1 MSAQADLCADCSTPS
16 PKWASVNRGVL
27 LCDECSSIHRQLGR
41 HISQVKHLEKSRWR
55 PSQLSMVRYLASA
68 GANGYWEHV
77 LYEPMLS
84 GLNSDNRSSKAFHP
98 HKKPL
103 PTDPVHPTKAD
114 FIREKYLFLGFFKR
128 PRNVNH
134 DDLNQQLHASVRTGV
149 LETSLYLLALGAN
162 PNFLHPIKGTAPIH
176 VACQYGQIGQVELL
190 LAYGADVCIRNSS
203 GKTVIDLALDKALTL
218 NESISSKEKI
228 VTMSSEERL
237 QSAWSSMVD
246 VLVSAYYDLTDSL
259 AYFLTRH
266 VPDHKAA
273 VFGGTH
279 KNINHSNEL
288 SVNNN
293 NNSEI
298 ITNGHFLISTSLI
311 HESNGASS
319 APKSTDVKLTNSTG
333 QTITTT
339 ATSNVEQA
347 DDQEDW
353 IIKARGRLNNL
364 PNNAFIDLC
373 IDVYDEAD
381 RRLTNS
387 FLENLDTFNNPK
399 HLNNYS
405 IFNGSNASNN
415 DNNNTSTKN
424 ELHASIVKE
433 TRPTIQSG
441 PNPSLHKT
449 TTLRQTSAIT
459 NLTLFFLPPNTTYS
473 SVRNQARQKLGRLST
488 IEFHTLTLDVLT
500 EASIRLLPLF
510 LPLTKVI
517 NPTTTAVTAPA
528 TTSVEVSFKKSRKA
542 QHSYTDYLNTDK
554 RQQLNEFIVSRRNG
568 PLPSLPSPKTKDNHI
583 DDVERLHSTNNSD
596 GSSSP
601 CDNLDKQLI
610 NECNDILQETLIS
623 ENLPDHEHLRLELSS
638 SPPPPV
644 NVKSEILLKKFG
656 RSRDDPVYDQ
666 VAGEGDLNE
675 NTLSNIQTVTSDH
688 NILSMDIEESS
699 LNNQQ
704 NMTESSLFN
713 HSNASLTAPLSPSA
727 GRESDHHTQQTSDGN
742 DESDSIGPIPPITS
756 RPGPLPGSRRLHLS
770 HTSRI
775 AQHRASVP
783 TPSTIT
789 TNSDVTGCD
798 SNPLSLSESTSSI
811 VKSSDSPKNLT
822 QHSLINSFNAEN
834 SNDIQERSLQSHTHH
849 RHPESCCVAARN
861 EVERLH
867 KENNELKVQLSD
879 LQNSKDIVEQRLE
892 DLEGRIIQLDSIVQ
906 VLKEE
911 KLSPWSVFCEISSKL
926 LIYLFGLFI
935 TMVSALL
942 AAFSAGM
949 VMVHNPLKISC
960 ESESQQTT
968 SDTTTTAT
976 SVGVYSS
983 KLKTIKGSE
992 TPLTRYQWDYEKD
1005 EEDGNRVYGE
1015 EITDNGEEHED
1026 DEVGEVDAEQY
1037 KDDDSEYDMER
1048 VIVAGGSSDK
1058 SSNAGNYAMGSHC
1071 LDSGVLLRQ
1080 GIILRG
1086 SRGGSPASVTT
1097 GVGSGVT
1104 HQTGFGHSHPSISQS
1119 NIITPSYRGL
1129 VKNNNIPSRNNEEL
1143 KKSFVFTSTSQNISS
1158 APQNIPTYINTPHV
1172 IQHPLSKSKPALV
1185 SGTSITLA
1193 DALNPDIPDDYTA
1206 PNATGSPSPAPI
1218 PISQNLAN
1226 QLCSHVTT
1234 ISPNMNI
1241 PSSHHRHHHHQGKS
1255 SRLLNSHLNK
1265 PTIIDSKKQLHHSE
1279 VLVSISKSSPDYDN
1293 ASRSSSLIHSSNESF
1308 YQIGKHFRP
1317 GGGSGAAVGVS
1328 GDQVW
1333 KAPSS
1338 ERVVRCVETI
1348 IMRIRSLVEIAN
1360 GDRHDNDSAHC
1371 SRLIQLAVKDLLNL
1385 FPSDESHPVEVK
1397 SALNNLATESE
1408 NLRLDCEQIT
1418 TSSSFTPPSSSSIVG
1433 SVNQSGRPVPPE
1445 ITILIRHAHQIAR
1458 AAKDLLSLFQ
1468 RSDQ

>member
-1 MSAQADLCADCSTPS
+1 MNAQAEFCADCSTSS

-77 LYEPMLS
+77 LYEPMLAGS
-84 GLNSDNRSSKAFHP
+84 NPDNRCSKSIHP

-114 FIREKYLFLGFFKR
+114 FIREKYLFLGFFKK
-128 PRNVNH
+128 PRSINH

-162 PNFLHPIKGTAPIH
+162 PNFIHPVKGTAPIH

-190 LAYGADVCIRNSS
+190 LAYGADVCIRDSS
-203 GKTVIDLALDKALTL
+203 GKTVIDLAFEKALAL
-218 NESISSKEKI
+218 NESISSHEEK
-228 VTMSSEERL
+228 L

-246 VLVSAYYDLTDSL
+246 LLVSAYYDLTDSL

-273 VFGGTH
+273 VFGGSYR
-279 KNINHSNEL
+279 NLNYNNEL
-288 SVNNN
+288 SMNDNHNIIINNH
-293 NNSEI
+293 NSEV

-311 HESNGASS
+311 HELNGTSL
-319 APKSTDVKLTNSTG
+319 APKSIDLTLNNSTG
-333 QTITTT
+333 QTTTT
-339 ATSNVEQA
+339 SNAEQT
-347 DDQEDW
+347 DDQDDW
-353 IIKARGRLNNL
+353 IIKARRKLNNL
-364 PNNAFIDLC
+364 SNNAFINLC

-387 FLENLDTFNNPK
+387 FLENPDTFNSSK

-405 IFNGSNASNN
+405 LFNGSGVNRSIL
-415 DNNNTSTKN
+415 DNSDISTKN
-424 ELHASIVKE
+424 ELHISAAKE
-433 TRPTIQSG
+433 SAPT
-441 PNPSLHKT
+441 PSSHKT
-449 TTLRQTSAIT
+449 TTATTLRQTSPVT

-510 LPLTKVI
+510 LPLTNVI
-517 NPTTTAVTAPA
+517 NPTTTAVTAPV
-528 TTSVEVSFKKSRKA
+528 TTTVEMLFKTSRKS
-542 QHSYTDYLNTDK
+542 QHSYTDYFNSDK
-554 RQQLNEFIVSRRNG
+554 QQQLNEFIVAHRKG
-568 PLPSLPSPKTKDNHI
+568 PLPSLPLPKISDNHI
-583 DDVERLHSTNNSD
+583 NDVECLHSTKNSD
-596 GSSSP
+596 DSNSL
-601 CDNLDKQLI
+601 CDDLDKQLTNGCTEI
-610 NECNDILQETLIS
+610 SQEALILNNLS
-623 ENLPDHEHLRLELSS
+623 DENLHLALPSSS
-638 SPPPPV
+638 SPLSR
-644 NVKSEILLKKFG
+644 VKVKNEISSKKLG

-675 NTLSNIQTVTSDH
+675 NTFSNIQTIPSSDH
-688 NILSMDIEESS
+688 NILPVDIEESS
-699 LNNQQ
+699 LTNQQ
-704 NMTESSLFN
+704 DKIESSLVD
-713 HSNASLTAPLSPSA
+713 HSNTTLTSSSSPSTERKSRLH
-727 GRESDHHTQQTSDGN
+727 GQQISDGN

-770 HTSRI
+770 HTGRI

-783 TPSTIT
+783 TATTIT
-789 TNSDVTGCD
+789 TTSNVTGCS

-811 VKSSDSPKNLT
+811 VKSSDLSKNLT
-822 QHSLINSFNAEN
+822 LHSFINSLSPEN
-834 SNDIQERSLQSHTHH
+834 SNDIQDHSPRSHTHH
-849 RHPESCCVAARN
+849 QHHPELCCVAARN
-861 EVERLH
+861 EVDRLR

-911 KLSPWSVFCEISSKL
+911 K
-926 LIYLFGLFI
+926 
-935 TMVSALL
+935 SALL

-949 VMVHNPLKISC
+949 VMVHNPSKTNCDSDGHQLT
-960 ESESQQTT
+960 SETAI
-968 SDTTTTAT
+968 TTAT
-976 SVGVYSS
+976 SMGVYSS
-983 KLKTIKGSE
+983 KLKPINGNE
-992 TPLTRYQWDYEKD
+992 TPLTHHQWNYDKD
-1005 EEDGNRVYGE
+1005 EENGCRVYSEGH
-1015 EITDNGEEHED
+1015 GD
-1026 DEVGEVDAEQY
+1026 DEVGEVDTEQY

-1048 VIVAGGSSDK
+1048 VVTGGGGCDNDK
-1058 SSNAGNYAMGSHC
+1058 SSNGGNYAMGSHC

-1086 SRGGSPASVTT
+1086 SRGGSPAAVTA
-1097 GVGSGVT
+1097 VGGVT
-1104 HQTGFGHSHPSISQS
+1104 HQTVFSHSHPSISQS
-1119 NIITPSYRGL
+1119 NIITPSLHGF
-1129 VKNNNIPSRNNEEL
+1129 VQNNNLPSRNNEEQ
-1143 KKSFVFTSTSQNISS
+1143 KQSSVFTSTSQTVISS
-1158 APQNIPTYINTPHV
+1158 GPQNIPLYVNTPH
-1172 IQHPLSKSKPALV
+1172 IQPPMSKSKPALV
-1185 SGTSITLA
+1185 SNASIKLA
-1193 DALNPDIPDDYTA
+1193 EALNPDIPDDYTA

-1218 PISQNLAN
+1218 PISQSLAN
-1226 QLCSHVTT
+1226 QLSNRIITTSPSISIPGSHQV
-1234 ISPNMNI
+1234 
-1241 PSSHHRHHHHQGKS
+1241 KS
-1255 SRLLNSHLNK
+1255 THLLNSRSHK
-1265 PTIIDSKKQLHHSE
+1265 PNMVDGRKQLHHAE

-1308 YQIGKHFRP
+1308 HKIDKQSRP
-1317 GGGSGAAVGVS
+1317 GVVR
-1328 GDQVW
+1328 DRVW

-1348 IMRIRSLVEIAN
+1348 IVRIRSLVEIAN
-1360 GDRHDNDSAHC
+1360 GDRPGNNNSAHC
-1371 SRLIQLAVKDLLNL
+1371 SRLIQLAVKDLLSL
-1385 FPSDESHPVEVK
+1385 FPSDESRPTEVK
-1397 SALNNLATESE
+1397 NALNNLATESE
-1408 NLRLDCEQIT
+1408 NLRQHCEQII
-1418 TSSSFTPPSSSSIVG
+1418 TSSSSTSLSSPSTVG
-1433 SVNQSGRPVPPE
+1433 PINHGSRPVPPE
-1445 ITILIRHAHQIAR
+1445 ITVLIRHAHKIAR

>member
-77 LYEPMLS
+77 F
-84 GLNSDNRSSKAFHP
+84 KAFHP

-203 GKTVIDLALDKALTL
+203 GKTVIDIALDKALAL

-228 VTMSSEERL
+228 VSMSSEERL

-311 HESNGASS
+311 HESNGTSL

-528 TTSVEVSFKKSRKA
+528 TTTVEVSSKKSRKA
-542 QHSYTDYLNTDK
+542 QHSYTDYFNTDK
-554 RQQLNEFIVSRRNG
+554 RQQLNEFIISRRNG

-601 CDNLDKQLI
+601 CGNLDKQLI

-789 TNSDVTGCD
+789 TNSDVTGCG
-798 SNPLSLSESTSSI
+798 SNPLSLSESTSSVI
-811 VKSSDSPKNLT
+811 KSSDSPKNLT

-834 SNDIQERSLQSHTHH
+834 SNDIQDRSLQSHTHHH

-911 KLSPWSVFCEISSKL
+911 K
-926 LIYLFGLFI
+926 
-935 TMVSALL
+935 SALL

-960 ESESQQTT
+960 DSDSQQPT

-983 KLKTIKGSE
+983 KLKAIKGSE
-992 TPLTRYQWDYEKD
+992 TPLTHYQWDYEKD

-1026 DEVGEVDAEQY
+1026 DEVGEVGAEQY

-1048 VIVAGGSSDK
+1048 VIVAGGSNDK

-1086 SRGGSPASVTT
+1086 SRGGSPASVTA

-1119 NIITPSYRGL
+1119 NIITPSFRGL

-1158 APQNIPTYINTPHV
+1158 TPQNIPIYVNTPHV
-1172 IQHPLSKSKPALV
+1172 IQHPLSKSKPTLV

-1234 ISPNMNI
+1234 ISSNMNI

-1265 PTIIDSKKQLHHSE
+1265 PTISDSKKQSHHSE

-1308 YQIGKHFRP
+1308 YQIGKHSRP
-1317 GGGSGAAVGVS
+1317 GGGSGIAVGVS

-1333 KAPSS
+1333 NAPSS

-1360 GDRHDNDSAHC
+1360 GDRHGNDSAHC
-1371 SRLIQLAVKDLLNL
+1371 SRLIQLAVKDLLSL
-1385 FPSDESHPVEVK
+1385 FTSDESHPMEVK

-1408 NLRLDCEQIT
+1408 NLRRDCEQIT
-1418 TSSSFTPPSSSSIVG
+1418 TSSSFTSPSSSSSIVG
-1433 SVNQSGRPVPPE
+1433 SVSHSGRPVPPE

-1468 RSDQ
+1468 RSDP

>member
-1 MSAQADLCADCSTPS
+1 MNTQADLCADCSTSS

-77 LYEPMLS
+77 LYEPMLA

-114 FIREKYLFLGFFKR
+114 FIREKYLFLGFFKK

-190 LAYGADVCIRNSS
+190 LAYGADVCIRDSS
-203 GKTVIDLALDKALTL
+203 GKTVID
-218 NESISSKEKI
+218 
-228 VTMSSEERL
+228 
-237 QSAWSSMVD
+237 
-246 VLVSAYYDLTDSL
+246 
-259 AYFLTRH
+259 
-266 VPDHKAA
+266 
-273 VFGGTH
+273 
-279 KNINHSNEL
+279 
-288 SVNNN
+288 
-293 NNSEI
+293 
-298 ITNGHFLISTSLI
+298 
-311 HESNGASS
+311 
-319 APKSTDVKLTNSTG
+319 
-333 QTITTT
+333 
-339 ATSNVEQA
+339 
-347 DDQEDW
+347 
-353 IIKARGRLNNL
+353 
-364 PNNAFIDLC
+364 DLC

-387 FLENLDTFNNPK
+387 FLENLDTFNNQK

-405 IFNGSNASNN
+405 VFNGSNVSKTDADENN
-415 DNNNTSTKN
+415 ENNNNNVSTKN
-424 ELHASIVKE
+424 ELHNSIVKE
-433 TRPTIQSG
+433 TRPDSR
-441 PNPSLHKT
+441 PSLHKT

-510 LPLTKVI
+510 LPLTNVI
-517 NPTTTAVTAPA
+517 NPTSTAVTAPA
-528 TTSVEVSFKKSRKA
+528 TTTVEMSFKKSRKTH
-542 QHSYTDYLNTDK
+542 HSYTDYFNTDK
-554 RQQLNEFIVSRRNG
+554 RQQLNEFIVARRNG

-583 DDVERLHSTNNSD
+583 DDVGRLHSTNNSD

-601 CDNLDKQLI
+601 CDNLNKQLN

-623 ENLPDHEHLRLELSS
+623 ENLPDNENLRLEMSSSS
-638 SPPPPV
+638 SPPV
-644 NVKSEILLKKFG
+644 NAKSEILLEKFV

-675 NTLSNIQTVTSDH
+675 NALSNIHIVTSDR
-688 NILSMDIEESS
+688 NILSVDIEESS

-704 NMTESSLFN
+704 NITENSSFK
-713 HSNASLTAPLSPSA
+713 HSNASLTAPLSPST
-727 GRESDHHTQQTSDGN
+727 GRAESSHHTQQISGGN
-742 DESDSIGPIPPITS
+742 DELDSIGPIPPITS

-770 HTSRI
+770 HTGRI

-783 TPSTIT
+783 TAGTIT
-789 TNSDVTGCD
+789 TNSDVTGCG

-822 QHSLINSFNAEN
+822 EHSLINSLSAEN
-834 SNDIQERSLQSHTHH
+834 SNDIQDRSLQSHAHHH

-867 KENNELKVQLSD
+867 KENIELKVQLSD

-911 KLSPWSVFCEISSKL
+911 K
-926 LIYLFGLFI
+926 
-935 TMVSALL
+935 SALL

-960 ESESQQTT
+960 DSDGQQLTSETPI
-968 SDTTTTAT
+968 TTTTTT

-983 KLKTIKGSE
+983 NLKATKVSE
-992 TPLTRYQWDYEKD
+992 TPSTHYHWDYEKD
-1005 EEDGNRVYGE
+1005 EEDGSRVYGE
-1015 EITDNGEEHED
+1015 EITDNGEEHDD

-1048 VIVAGGSSDK
+1048 VIVAGGSNDK
-1058 SSNAGNYAMGSHC
+1058 SSNEGNYAIGSHC

-1086 SRGGSPASVTT
+1086 SRGGSPASVT
-1097 GVGSGVT
+1097 GGGGVT
-1104 HQTGFGHSHPSISQS
+1104 HQTGFGHSHPSISQT
-1119 NIITPSYRGL
+1119 NFITPSFRGL
-1129 VKNNNIPSRNNEEL
+1129 VKSNKLHSRNNEEL
-1143 KKSFVFTSTSQNISS
+1143 KQSFVFTSTSQNVVSS
-1158 APQNIPTYINTPHV
+1158 APQNIPTYVNTPHL
-1172 IQHPLSKSKPALV
+1172 IQHPLSNSKPTLV
-1185 SGTSITLA
+1185 SGTLITLA

-1218 PISQNLAN
+1218 PISQNLAS
-1226 QLCSHVTT
+1226 QLCSRVTT
-1234 ISPNMNI
+1234 TSPNMNI
-1241 PSSHHRHHHHQGKS
+1241 PSSHHHHPHHHHYQGKS

-1265 PTIIDSKKQLHHSE
+1265 PTMIDSKKPLHHSE

-1308 YQIGKHFRP
+1308 HQIDKHSRP
-1317 GGGSGAAVGVS
+1317 GGGGVVGVN

-1360 GDRHDNDSAHC
+1360 GDRHGNNSAHC

-1397 SALNNLATESE
+1397 NALNNLATESE
-1408 NLRLDCEQIT
+1408 NLRKDCEQIT
-1418 TSSSFTPPSSSSIVG
+1418 TSSSFASPSSSSGIVG
-1433 SVNQSGRPVPPE
+1433 SVSHSGRSVPPE

>member
-1 MSAQADLCADCSTPS
+1 MNTQADLCADCSTSS

-77 LYEPMLS
+77 LYEPMLA

-114 FIREKYLFLGFFKR
+114 FIREKYLFLGFFKK

-190 LAYGADVCIRNSS
+190 LAYGADVCIRDSS
-203 GKTVIDLALDKALTL
+203 GKTVIDLALDKALAL
-218 NESISSKEKI
+218 NESIISKEKMA
-228 VTMSSEERL
+228 TMSNEERL

-273 VFGGTH
+273 VFGGIN

-293 NNSEI
+293 NSEM

-311 HESNGASS
+311 HESNGTSL
-319 APKSTDVKLTNSTG
+319 APKSTNLKLTNSSG
-333 QTITTT
+333 HTIISI

-364 PNNAFIDLC
+364 SNNAFIDLC

-387 FLENLDTFNNPK
+387 FLENLDTFNNQK

-405 IFNGSNASNN
+405 VFNGSNVSKTDADENN
-415 DNNNTSTKN
+415 ENNNNNVSTKN
-424 ELHASIVKE
+424 ELHNSIVKE
-433 TRPTIQSG
+433 TRPDSR
-441 PNPSLHKT
+441 PSLHKT

-510 LPLTKVI
+510 LPLTNVI
-517 NPTTTAVTAPA
+517 NPTSTAVTAPA
-528 TTSVEVSFKKSRKA
+528 TTTVEMSFKKSRKTH
-542 QHSYTDYLNTDK
+542 HSYTDYFNTDK
-554 RQQLNEFIVSRRNG
+554 RQQLNEFIVARRNG

-583 DDVERLHSTNNSD
+583 DDVGRLHSTNNSD

-601 CDNLDKQLI
+601 CDNLNKQLN

-623 ENLPDHEHLRLELSS
+623 ENLPDNENLRLEMSSSS
-638 SPPPPV
+638 SPPV
-644 NVKSEILLKKFG
+644 NAKSEILLEKFV

-675 NTLSNIQTVTSDH
+675 NALSNIHIVTSDR
-688 NILSMDIEESS
+688 NILSVDIEESS

-704 NMTESSLFN
+704 NITENSSFK
-713 HSNASLTAPLSPSA
+713 HSNASLTAPLSPST
-727 GRESDHHTQQTSDGN
+727 GRAESSHHTQQISGGN
-742 DESDSIGPIPPITS
+742 DELDSIGPIPPITS

-770 HTSRI
+770 HTGRI

-783 TPSTIT
+783 TAGTIT
-789 TNSDVTGCD
+789 TNSDVTGCG

-822 QHSLINSFNAEN
+822 EHSLINSLSAEN
-834 SNDIQERSLQSHTHH
+834 SNDIQDRSLQSHAHHH

-867 KENNELKVQLSD
+867 KENIELKVQLSD

-911 KLSPWSVFCEISSKL
+911 K
-926 LIYLFGLFI
+926 
-935 TMVSALL
+935 SALL

-960 ESESQQTT
+960 DSDGQQLTSETPI
-968 SDTTTTAT
+968 TTTTTT

-983 KLKTIKGSE
+983 NLKATKVSE
-992 TPLTRYQWDYEKD
+992 TPSTHYHWDYEKD
-1005 EEDGNRVYGE
+1005 EEDGSRVYGE
-1015 EITDNGEEHED
+1015 EITDNGEEHDD

-1048 VIVAGGSSDK
+1048 VIVAGGSNDK
-1058 SSNAGNYAMGSHC
+1058 SSNEGNYAIGSHC

-1086 SRGGSPASVTT
+1086 SRGGSPASVT
-1097 GVGSGVT
+1097 GGGGVT
-1104 HQTGFGHSHPSISQS
+1104 HQTGFGHSHPSISQT
-1119 NIITPSYRGL
+1119 NFITPSFRGL
-1129 VKNNNIPSRNNEEL
+1129 VKSNKLHSRNNEEL
-1143 KKSFVFTSTSQNISS
+1143 KQSFVFTSTSQNVVSS
-1158 APQNIPTYINTPHV
+1158 APQNIPTYVNTPHL
-1172 IQHPLSKSKPALV
+1172 IQHPLSNSKPTLV
-1185 SGTSITLA
+1185 SGTLITLA

-1218 PISQNLAN
+1218 PISQNLAS
-1226 QLCSHVTT
+1226 QLCSRVTT
-1234 ISPNMNI
+1234 TSPNMNI
-1241 PSSHHRHHHHQGKS
+1241 PSSHHHHPHHHHYQGKS

-1265 PTIIDSKKQLHHSE
+1265 PTMIDSKKPLHHSE

-1308 YQIGKHFRP
+1308 HQIDKHSRP
-1317 GGGSGAAVGVS
+1317 GGGGVVGVN

-1360 GDRHDNDSAHC
+1360 GDRHGNNSAHC

-1397 SALNNLATESE
+1397 NALNNLATESE
-1408 NLRLDCEQIT
+1408 NLRKDCEQIT
-1418 TSSSFTPPSSSSIVG
+1418 TSSSFASPSSSSGIVG
-1433 SVNQSGRPVPPE
+1433 SVSHSGRSVPPE